1 MADQRAAKPSLIRT
15 LAENLWFCVVLFA
28 GFAVIYLIA
37 FHHPQ
42 PHHVPVAVADPA
54 AAAHVRAALDQ
65 ASPGGFDVRAVPGAG
80 AARRGVLD
88 RSVAAAFVADA
99 AHPVLYVAKANGVP
113 LETVLTQAFTP
124 QAARGTTLTVT
135 DLAPTAPGDATG
147 NGLFYLV
154 LAWAFPSYFAVM
166 MLLRAVGLSRR
177 GKVLTLLGW
186 DAFLA
191 VAGYFIARSMDV
203 VPDAPAVLAVAFL
216 FCLVI
221 SLTSQGLVPIFKQFF
236 PGVAV
241 VLFIILSVA
250 SSSGAM
256 PSVLEPAF
264 FRALHPILP
273 MGNLIDAV
281 RGIAYFHGAGVAG
294 PVLVLGAWFA
304 LGTALNTG
312 HAVWVRRQTA
322 TVSAGPPVED
332 PSLEMPIPTALPPRE
347 HHFGELTPM
356 LIGTV
361 RSTTGERVAGANLT
375 VTDGRGR
382 QLVRTRTDADGAFA
396 VGGLPEQ
403 FVDLVVTARGRR
415 PVARRVFFQ
424 EGVFR
429 REEFVLAAEP
439 ETTAI
444 ASRR

>member
-1 MADQRAAKPSLIRT
+1 MADQPAAKPSLVRT

-28 GFAVIYLIA
+28 GFAVVYLIA

-54 AAAHVRAALDQ
+54 AATRVQAALDQ
-65 ASPGGFDVRAVPGAG
+65 VSPAGFDVRVAPGAD
-80 AARRGVLD
+80 AARRSVLD
-88 RSVAAAFVADA
+88 RSVTAAFVADA
-99 AHPVLYVAKANGVP
+99 THPVLYVAKANGVP

-124 QAARGTTLTVT
+124 QAARGLTVT

-166 MLLRAVGLSRR
+166 MLLRAVGLTRR
-177 GKVLTLLGW
+177 GKVLTLIGW

-203 VPDAPAVLAVAFL
+203 VPDAPAVMAVAFL

-256 PSVLEPAF
+256 PYLLEPAF

-281 RGIAYFHGAGVAG
+281 RGIGYFHGAGVAG
-294 PVLVLGAWFA
+294 PVVVLGAWFA
-304 LGTALNTG
+304 LGTALNVG

-322 TVSAGPPVED
+322 AGDGPPVED
-332 PSLEMPIPTALPPRE
+332 PSIEMPIPTALPPRE

-361 RSTTGERVAGANLT
+361 RSTTGDRVAGANLT

-415 PVARRVFFQ
+415 PAARRVFFR

-429 REEFVLAAEP
+429 REEFVLAPEP

-444 ASRR
+444 APGR